1 MLSRSES
8 TFLLGYAK
16 RNIKSMRK
24 MLDAKQKIVRSM
36 KSWRKKN
43 VRSIDNMTNIR
54 LKSPKQR
61 ERRRKNT
68 MKLLKKP

>member
-1 MLSRSES
+1 
-8 TFLLGYAK
+8 
-16 RNIKSMRK
+16 